1 MKVRTLLIA
10 LLATA
15 GGLASAAPA
24 SAHPFPENC
33 DSNSLDLNLTRDRL
47 TVKNGDVINYMV
59 RVNNISDPGTIACQ
73 VSNITLRLEFPGA
86 DGQPSGVF
94 QTVVANATYASEAG
108 VQVFGP
114 FPYTVAVSDSV
125 KQLVARVSFENG
137 VLHSSDDHTVVNDN
151 RTIDSYRPT
160 PAIEVDKTADIKAG
174 LAPQNVTYSFRV
186 YNRTV
191 PSYPLENVTLTDNQ
205 CPGVVKGVPF
215 GDTDGDN
222 KLDVGEVWLYTCTMP
237 HGVGV
242 FTNTATAC
250 GELIISSGP
259 LPKVCDTDDETVEF
273 TPPPGNP
280 PVVVPPVVPPAAQG
294 GVKPVSAAQAPCTLA
309 RATKTT
315 VRAGQLN
322 TIRVRVRNVDAGTTV
337 RITLPGGK
345 VVSAKADKNGLATFK
360 VKPTKSGTASI
371 RAAECSA
378 VERFSVKA
386 ARRVVAQ
393 RAPRVT
399 G

>member
-1 MKVRTLLIA
+1 MRVRTLLTTM
-10 LLATA
+10 LVVA

-24 SAHPFPENC
+24 SAHRFPVNC
-33 DSNSLDLNLTRDRL
+33 DSNSFDLNIARDRL
-47 TVKNGDVINYMV
+47 TVKTGDVINYTV
-59 RVNNISDPGTIACQ
+59 RVNNVSDPGTIACD
-73 VSNITLRLEFPGA
+73 VSNMTLRLEFPGA
-86 DGQPSGVF
+86 NGQPSGVL
-94 QTVVANATYASEAG
+94 QTVVANANYPSGTG
-108 VQVFGP
+108 VQVYGP
-114 FPYTVAVSDSV
+114 FPYTVAANPGVT
-125 KQLVARVSFENG
+125 QLVARASFQHA
-137 VLHSSDDHTVVNDN
+137 VLHSSDDHTDLNDN
-151 RTIDSYRPT
+151 RTIDSFRPT

-222 KLDVGEVWLYTCTMP
+222 KLDVNEVWLYTCTMP

-250 GELIISSGP
+250 GELFIDSGP

-273 TPPPGNP
+273 TPPP
-280 PVVVPPVVPPAAQG
+280 VVVPKPAPQVV
-294 GVKPVSAAQAPCTLA
+294 VKPTTAAQAPCTLS

-345 VVSAKADKNGLATFK
+345 VVSDKTDKSGIAILK
-360 VKPTKSGTASI
+360 VRPTKSGTATI
-371 RAAECSA
+371 RAAECSD
-378 VERFSVKA
+378 VERLSVKA

-393 RAPRVT
+393 RVPRVT